1 MAGYRQHIG
10 FSGLLGVVYGGAAT
24 WVFGFTPVQGTLAFM
39 LTWFAGMLP
48 DIDSQTGR
56 PVQEIF
62 GAISLLAPLLLM
74 QHLTAW
80 GGDRERILLLTVL
93 FYLIIREG
101 GPLLLGKLSVHRGMF
116 HSIPVLIIF
125 SLATFLSYKHDD
137 IYVRALMG
145 LGVGLGFLS
154 HLVLDEI
161 YSVQWTGTKIKLAK
175 SAGSALKWFSS
186 SVTAGA
192 FCWGCVMFLGYL
204 TLNDL
209 GFLEEHQTSLNVEEP
224 AEQDS
229 STAGFDDPNVPPPVD
244 LGASEEFPMFQ

>member
-10 FSGLLGVVYGGAAT
+10 FSGLLGVLYGGAAT

-74 QHLTAW
+74 QHLTSW
-80 GGDRERILLLTVL
+80 GGERERILLLSVL
-93 FYLIIREG
+93 CYLAIRNG
-101 GPLLLGKLSVHRGMF
+101 GPILLGKLSVHRGMF
-116 HSIPVLIIF
+116 HSIPVLLVF
-125 SLATFLSYKHDD
+125 SLATFLAYKHDNVE
-137 IYVRALMG
+137 VRALMG
-145 LGVGLGFLS
+145 IGVGLGFLS

-161 YSVQWTGTKIKLAK
+161 YSVQWTGTRIKLAK

-186 SVTAGA
+186 SVPAGA
-192 FCWGCVMFLGYL
+192 FSWACVMFLGYL
-204 TLNDL
+204 TLTDL
-209 GFLEEHQTSLNVEEP
+209 GLLDDQTTALQLDPSAPDGTITVELH
-224 AEQDS
+224 
-229 STAGFDDPNVPPPVD
+229 VPESQPPVD
-244 LGASEEFPMFQ
+244 LGTAETFPMFR